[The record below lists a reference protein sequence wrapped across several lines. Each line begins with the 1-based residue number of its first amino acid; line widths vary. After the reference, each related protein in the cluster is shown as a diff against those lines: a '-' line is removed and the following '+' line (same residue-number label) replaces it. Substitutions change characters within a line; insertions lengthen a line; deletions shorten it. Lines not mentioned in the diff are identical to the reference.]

1 MLYDVQLILSPSPD
15 VLEML
20 RWRMPKRG
28 RDYIEAQ
35 QAERDI
41 NIGAVGL
48 VQGKLVDMFAA
59 ADIAAKSA
67 PVQVVELLGL
77 CPQHFNMIGIF
88 GDAEAVNTALQAIAL
103 RLSKPSMPESKMR

>member
-15 VLEML
+15 VLNML
-20 RWRMPKRG
+20 KSRMPKRG
-28 RDYIEAQ
+28 QGSLESQ
-35 QAERDI
+35 QTEGEL
-41 NIGAVGL
+41 NLGAVGL

-88 GDAEAVNTALQAIAL
+88 GDAEAVNTALQAIAE
-103 RLSKPSMPESKMR
+103 RLSKPTIAEGRK